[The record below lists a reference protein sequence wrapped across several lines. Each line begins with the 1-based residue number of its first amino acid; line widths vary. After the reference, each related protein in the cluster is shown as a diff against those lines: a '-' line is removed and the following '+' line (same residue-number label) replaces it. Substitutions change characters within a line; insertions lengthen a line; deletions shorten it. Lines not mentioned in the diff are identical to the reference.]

1 MCVRVI
7 LVALALLAGP
17 AIQTHA
23 QTQQAAN
30 QQLPDLPL
38 PDLPLPILQ
47 SLSYVDIEKGRAL
60 ELAGGVYRDERR
72 ALRLLSDL
80 IAHGD
85 LDHDGT
91 RDAAVLLE
99 ERIAETTILHL
110 AAVVQR
116 AGRVRNMASWRLGEH
131 AQVKS
136 LAIENGIVVVSLL
149 SLGEGDAPSRPTVK
163 MVLGLKLAGSEMQL
177 MRREPKGRLASDRR
191 SSTAPERQFCFGW
204 LSQ

>member
-1 MCVRVI
+1 MCVRVV
-7 LVALALLAGP
+7 LLALALLAGP
-17 AIQTHA
+17 AIETHA

-38 PDLPLPILQ
+38 PVLQ

-72 ALRLLSDL
+72 ALRLLGDL

-91 RDAAVLLE
+91 RDAVVLLE
-99 ERIAETTILHL
+99 ERTAETTIIHL

-136 LAIENGIVVVSLL
+136 LAVENGIVVVSML

-177 MRREPKGRLASDRR
+177 MRREPKGRLASGRTLLDP
-191 SSTAPERQFCFGW
+191 ANW
-204 LSQ
+204 

>member
-1 MCVRVI
+1 MAKRDEAQHEGMCVRVI
-7 LVALALLAGP
+7 LVALALLASP
-17 AIQTHA
+17 AIETRA

-38 PDLPLPILQ
+38 PILQ
-47 SLSYVDIEKGRAL
+47 SLAYVDIEKGRAL

-72 ALRLLSDL
+72 ALRLLGDL
-80 IAHGD
+80 VAHGD

-91 RDAAVLLE
+91 RDAVVLLE
-99 ERIAETTILHL
+99 ERIADTTILHL

-116 AGRVRNMASWRLGEH
+116 AGRVRNMASWRLGEY

-149 SLGEGDAPSRPTVK
+149 SLGEGDPPSRPTVK

-177 MRREPKGRLASDRR
+177 MRREPKGRLASGRTLLDP
-191 SSTAPERQFCFGW
+191 ANW
-204 LSQ
+204 